1 MGKDG
6 GKEGCGIEELCRERQ
21 APTFSLHSKSDGM
34 MYIAG
39 KHCKTEKST
48 DKEMMQDHEA
58 TERNKNWKGT
68 IVQTK
73 QSWLLFTGHMEYI
86 CVCLVFLI

>member
-6 GKEGCGIEELCRERQ
+6 GEEGCGIEELCRERQ

-34 MYIAG
+34 MHIAG
-39 KHCKTEKST
+39 KHCETEKST

-58 TERNKNWKGT
+58 TERNKNWNRACCSSLST
-68 IVQTK
+68 FV
-73 QSWLLFTGHMEYI
+73 
-86 CVCLVFLI
+86 CVLSS